1 MGIMDRRTFLLL
13 SALSPI
19 MAKDFIDHRGDIYLT
34 KDDMHTAYILK
45 KRLKA
50 LKRYVGYANFN
61 IISYDRALFY
71 GRNYSC
77 VGAFTKKEQ
86 DFIEKLFFSDPKEF
100 KFYGKKTV
108 PNLTYSVNKKE
119 IVKIPHSGHFLYKGK
134 PLEDYGR
141 ILKDVHSDLILTSGI
156 RNVIKQLDL
165 YLNKLKKYNGD
176 LAKAS
181 RVIAPPAFSYHT
193 IHDFDIGKKGW
204 GYKNFTAAFAKTQEF
219 RAIRKL
225 TYVDIRYKT
234 NNKDGVRYEPWH
246 IKVI

>member
-1 MGIMDRRTFLLL
+1 MNRRNFLLL
-13 SALSPI
+13 SALSPL
-19 MAKDFIDHRGDIYLT
+19 MAKDFINHKGDVYLT
-34 KDDMHTAYILK
+34 HEDILTARRLKHRLRSLK
-45 KRLKA
+45 K
-50 LKRYVGYANFN
+50 YIGYANFN

-71 GRNYSC
+71 GRNYSAI
-77 VGAFTKKEQ
+77 GAFTKNEQ
-86 DFIEKLFFSDPKEF
+86 NLVEKLFFSDPKTF
-100 KFYGKKTV
+100 KFYGEKTV
-108 PNLTYSVNKKE
+108 PNLTFKVNKKN

-134 PLEDYGR
+134 PLSDYER

-165 YLNKLKKYNGD
+165 YIYKLNKYNGD

-181 RVIAPPAFSYHT
+181 RTIAPPAFSYHT

-204 GYKNFTAAFAKTQEF
+204 GYKNFTPEFAKTKEF
-219 RAIRKL
+219 RMIRKL
-225 TYVDIRYKT
+225 TYVDIRYTT